1 MHRGLRGAKFTA
13 TTLAQVRR
21 RGWAAT
27 AAEREPG
34 VASVS
39 APVRGPGGRVLA
51 AVSVSGPIERLTR
64 LPGRITR
71 RPSWRPETRSAR
83 YCAPRR
89 EAGPVYLRM
98 RPQADA
104 GRDPAPGQAVG
115 PWPLPVRAMMD
126 IVRFRQ
132 NPPHRETDTR
142 SRYEGSC
149 RQGDRA
155 G

>member
-39 APVRGPGGRVLA
+39 APVRGPGGRVIA

-64 LPGRITR
+64 SPGRLHAPAVVGAGDKISKLLRAEYEAPKAHTR
-71 RPSWRPETRSAR
+71 EPKGGAAWTEERGTSDEGRERLGARGERHSPGGESRKTEYPAWWRERSAR
-83 YCAPRR
+83 
-89 EAGPVYLRM
+89 L
-98 RPQADA
+98 D
-104 GRDPAPGQAVG
+104 
-115 PWPLPVRAMMD
+115 
-126 IVRFRQ
+126 
-132 NPPHRETDTR
+132 
-142 SRYEGSC
+142 
-149 RQGDRA
+149 
-155 G
+155 

>member
-64 LPGRITR
+64 SPGRMHAAAVVAAGDKISTLLRAEALTPGRSTR
-71 RPSWRPETRSAR
+71 GAAGEAEVFSGARANSRDLRPERVA
-83 YCAPRR
+83 AQ
-89 EAGPVYLRM
+89 GP
-98 RPQADA
+98 
-104 GRDPAPGQAVG
+104 
-115 PWPLPVRAMMD
+115 
-126 IVRFRQ
+126 
-132 NPPHRETDTR
+132 
-142 SRYEGSC
+142 
-149 RQGDRA
+149 
-155 G
+155 